1 MLSRIADSLFWL
13 SRYMERND
21 CLARAIRTNYILSFD
36 VVNSTDY
43 SWQDLIAL
51 FAHSSDDAIIAN
63 GRSQPA
69 ALRFLIADV
78 KNHNSAKALI
88 SKAREN
94 ARGVQDNITKEVWE
108 QVNQLYHIV
117 NHPEL
122 EKKITGTRSLETIEL
137 LDQDSTLYY
146 GVTDSTMPRGQGW
159 NFMNLGKFVER
170 SLLTI
175 DTAYSHFK
183 KIDHQ
188 VNNPQDILFWRN
200 LLLSLSGYELYLKSY
215 PHGQHNLNVIDHI
228 IFNKD
233 FPRSL
238 VYSLNRIKKYLDDVI
253 VDTKMEGSDQLVRT
267 FGRLWSRIEYADMNM
282 IAEISFPQFLQSA
295 REELEEFSNQLSR
308 IYFSY
313 A

>member
-1 MLSRIADSLFWL
+1 
-13 SRYMERND
+13 
-21 CLARAIRTNYILSFD
+21 
-36 VVNSTDY
+36 
-43 SWQDLIAL
+43 
-51 FAHSSDDAIIAN
+51 
-63 GRSQPA
+63 
-69 ALRFLIADV
+69 
-78 KNHNSAKALI
+78 
-88 SKAREN
+88 
-94 ARGVQDNITKEVWE
+94 VWE

-122 EKKITGTRSLETIEL
+122 EKKIAGSRSLEIIEL

-159 NFMNLGKFVER
+159 NFMNLGKFIER

-183 KIDHQ
+183 KIDHE
-188 VNNPQDILFWRN
+188 VNNPQDILFWKN
-200 LLLSLSGYELYLKSY
+200 LLLSLSGYELYLKTY
-215 PHGQHNLNVIDHI
+215 THGRHNMNVIDHI

-238 VYSLNRIKKYLDDVI
+238 IYSLNRIKKYLEDVI
-253 VDTKMEGSDQLVRT
+253 IDTKMEGSDELART
-267 FGRLWSRIEYADMNM
+267 FGRLWSNVEYADMKVV
-282 IAEISFPQFLQSA
+282 AEMSFPRFLQSVRA
-295 REELEEFSNQLSR
+295 DLEKFSNQLTQ